1 MAEIKHINL
10 TLNGKERAFFYRD
23 IHSDRSVIQQN
34 LINREYATGMFM
46 RDADIRAHY
55 RSILEA
61 GMTPVIVDCGA
72 NIGTSVLHFLGEY
85 SEAHVVAVE
94 PAGDN
99 FALLSR
105 NTAGLN
111 VTLINK
117 GVSSCTGVMALVD
130 TGEPFAYRLTDRQT
144 DRHRIPVIAM
154 CDILSAFEPA
164 SLFILKVDIEGGEK
178 AIFSGDVSWADL
190 FFVCLVEL
198 HDWLYPGEGTS
209 GPFLRWCGTVDRD
222 FLYRGENIFS
232 VSNRRKR

>member
-10 TLNGKERAFFYRD
+10 TLNGEERTFFYRD
-23 IHSDRSVIQQN
+23 IHSDRSVIQQS

-46 RDADIRAHY
+46 RDADIRTHY
-55 RSILEA
+55 RSILAA

-72 NIGTSVLHFLGEY
+72 NTGTSVLHFLGEY
-85 SEAHVVAVE
+85 PEAHVVAVE

-130 TGEPFAYRLTDRQT
+130 TGEPFAHRLTDRQT
-144 DRHRIPVIAM
+144 DRQTDTEYR
-154 CDILSAFEPA
+154 LSRC
-164 SLFILKVDIEGGEK
+164 V
-178 AIFSGDVSWADL
+178 IFSGPLNRHRCL
-190 FFVCLVEL
+190 F
-198 HDWLYPGEGTS
+198 
-209 GPFLRWCGTVDRD
+209 
-222 FLYRGENIFS
+222 
-232 VSNRRKR
+232 